1 MSESIRRLG
10 DVSRLYETK
19 ADECEQVY
27 TDAARAESAYKHERA
42 KAVIRF
48 KESGERMS
56 VAEAETRADA
66 SDEIAALYQ
75 ARLVNA
81 ARADALK
88 AKLAQLREQVA
99 VGRTAVV
106 DERAAD
112 QFHAR
117 GYGGQA

>member
-10 DVSRLYETK
+10 DISRLYEAK
-19 ADECEQVY
+19 ADEAEQVY
-27 TDAARAESAYKHERA
+27 IDAARAESAHRQERA

-66 SDEIAALYQ
+66 SDEVAQLYQ
-75 ARLVNA
+75 ARLVCQ

-106 DERAAD
+106 DERTAD

>member
-1 MSESIRRLG
+1 MSESLRRLG
-10 DVSRLYETK
+10 DVSRFYEQK
-19 ADECEQVY
+19 ADECEAVY
-27 TDAARAESAYKHERA
+27 TAAARAESAYKHERA
-42 KAVIRF
+42 KTVIRF

-66 SDEIAALYQ
+66 DEAVAQLYQ
-75 ARLVNA
+75 DRLVKA
-81 ARADALK
+81 AQADALK
-88 AKLAQLREQVA
+88 AKLSQLREQVA

-117 GYGGQA
+117 GATP

>member
-1 MSESIRRLG
+1 MSESLRRLG
-10 DVSRLYETK
+10 DVSRLYEQK

-66 SDEIAALYQ
+66 SDEVAALYQ
-75 ARLVNA
+75 DRLVKT
-81 ARADALK
+81 ARD
-88 AKLAQLREQVA
+88 LATYVQSNPRPQFKDWLIHTR
-99 VGRTAVV
+99 
-106 DERAAD
+106 RAA
-112 QFHAR
+112 
-117 GYGGQA
+117 